1 LNEDTK
7 KRFKRSLIETKEIK
21 LQKERKISL
30 ILTSQL
36 FQKNQL
42 PLVNSKRKIL
52 KKEKYREKKQ
62 DNYFSGTF
70 PLTDVGGSSSAHWV
84 NGEASPHT
92 HAIVNNQQNVLY
104 VWFSAP

>member
-21 LQKERKISL
+21 LQKKERKISL

-52 KKEKYREKKQ
+52 KKEKYRKKQ